1 MSNDPNAD
9 DGRGDHIEDRMLAMI
24 ARAEAGERVTE
35 AERVLECEPADD
47 DEWSFLPYPEAPA
60 PATMGCIRA
69 WWWHWLWRT
78 DAEAYARWMAHRL
91 RVATDA
97 QLTRIIEGS
106 RI

>member
-9 DGRGDHIEDRMLAMI
+9 DGISDHIEDRMLAMI

-47 DEWSFLPYPEAPA
+47 DEWDCLPDPDTTNCEWS
-60 PATMGCIRA
+60 
-69 WWWHWLWRT
+69 WWWSWLWRT
-78 DAEAYARWMAHRL
+78 DADAYARWMAHRL
-91 RVATDA
+91 RVATDE